1 MLANTVS
8 YTIDNELNK
17 ATYTK
22 NIDKILIKDINLLKS
37 DQRILFIYDKNISK
51 KFINKLKI
59 QLKLTGNI
67 FLFKEIEGKKTNK
80 NLPNLLKL
88 FDLLVKNKFTKNSI
102 IISCGGGVVGDM
114 CGLLS
119 SLYLRGTIYF
129 HIPTTMTAIVDSC
142 IGGKTGINYKGI
154 INSMGSYY
162 HPRRVYISEEVIKDI
177 PNREYFSGFAEII
190 KCGLIGN
197 KKIIKYLKDDKYLYK
212 RTNTKNL
219 SKIIIETLKTKIF
232 FFKKDI
238 KEKNKRLNL
247 NFGHTFAH
255 SMEMI
260 TDRLLK
266 KDYLQ
271 HGEAVGLGM
280 LCEIMMNTNNNTES
294 LLKLTEKLLNKYS
307 LPIRLKVPKNYE
319 KKIHDGIYKG
329 VFLDKKTKYKYPRYI
344 SLKKIC
350 CPKIQ
355 EINDYGILND
365 TIYKITKNS

>member
-1 MLANTVS
+1 MPTNTIS
-8 YTIDNELNK
+8 YTVENEVNK
-17 ATYTK
+17 VTYTK
-22 NIDKILIKDINLLKS
+22 DIDKNLIKDIKSLKS
-37 DQRILFIYDKNISK
+37 DQRILFIYDGNISK
-51 KFINKLKI
+51 KFIDKLKT

-67 FLFKEIEGKKTNK
+67 IFFKEVEGKKNNK
-80 NLPNLLKL
+80 SLGNLLKL
-88 FDLLVKNKFTKNSI
+88 FDLLIKNKFTKNSI

-154 INSMGSYY
+154 INSMGNYY
-162 HPRRVYISEEVIKDI
+162 HPKKVYISEEIIKDI
-177 PNREYFSGFAEII
+177 PDREYFSGFAEII

-197 KKIIKYLKDDKYLYK
+197 KKIIKYLNEDKFLNK
-212 RTNTKNL
+212 RMNTKNL
-219 SKIIIETLKTKIF
+219 SKIIMETLKTKIS
-232 FFKKDI
+232 FFKDDI
-238 KEKNKRLNL
+238 KEKNKRLFL

-260 TDRLLK
+260 TDKLLK
-266 KDYLQ
+266 KDYLR

-280 LCEIMMNTNNNTES
+280 LCEIMMNTNGNSKFLYQQTETLLEKYNLPTKLKIPNNI
-294 LLKLTEKLLNKYS
+294 K
-307 LPIRLKVPKNYE
+307 
-319 KKIHDGIYKG
+319 KKIHTGIYMG

-350 CPKIQ
+350 SPQIK

-365 TIYKITKNS
+365 TIYKITKII

>member
-1 MLANTVS
+1 MSNNTLS
-8 YTIDNELNK
+8 YIIDNEINK
-17 ATYTK
+17 ITYTK
-22 NIDKILIKDINLLKS
+22 NIDKILINDINLLKS
-37 DQRILFIYDKNISK
+37 DQRILFVYDKNISK

-59 QLKLTGNI
+59 KLKLTGNI
-67 FLFKEIEGKKTNK
+67 FFFKEIEGKKNNK
-80 NLPNLLKL
+80 SLNNLLKL
-88 FDLLVKNKFTKNSI
+88 FNLLIKNKFTKNSI

-154 INSMGSYY
+154 INSMGSYH
-162 HPRRVYISEEVIKDI
+162 HPRRVYISEQVIKDI
-177 PNREYFSGFAEII
+177 PDREYFSGFAEII
-190 KCGLIGN
+190 KCGLIRN

-212 RTNTKNL
+212 RINTKNL
-219 SKIIIETLKTKIF
+219 SKIILETLKTKIF
-232 FFKKDI
+232 FFKDDI

-260 TDRLLK
+260 TDKLLK

-280 LCEIMMNTNNNTES
+280 LCEIMMNLNNNNKS
-294 LLKLTEKLLNKYS
+294 LFELTEKLLNKFS
-307 LPIRLKVPKNYE
+307 LPTRLKIPENFK
-319 KKIHDGIYKG
+319 KKIHNGIYKG
-329 VFLDKKTKYKYPRYI
+329 VFLDKKTKYKHPRYI
-344 SLKKIC
+344 SLKKIGF
-350 CPKIQ
+350 PKIK
-355 EINDYGILND
+355 EINDYGMLNS
-365 TIYKITKNS
+365 TIYKITKSN

>member
-232 FFKKDI
+232 F
-238 KEKNKRLNL
+238 
-247 NFGHTFAH
+247 
-255 SMEMI
+255 
-260 TDRLLK
+260 
-266 KDYLQ
+266 
-271 HGEAVGLGM
+271 
-280 LCEIMMNTNNNTES
+280 
-294 LLKLTEKLLNKYS
+294 
-307 LPIRLKVPKNYE
+307 
-319 KKIHDGIYKG
+319 
-329 VFLDKKTKYKYPRYI
+329 
-344 SLKKIC
+344 LKKI
-350 CPKIQ
+350 
-355 EINDYGILND
+355 
-365 TIYKITKNS
+365 